1 MTPLP
6 YALLD
11 RICDL
16 GEALD
21 EQQAAAL
28 AELLRHCGDARARDE
43 ASCHVRMLLAGEAR
57 GMFDIL
63 VDTWT
68 LLAPQTSGAEIG
80 AALVAA
86 GVQAR
91 RRDRREGQ

>member
-1 MTPLP
+1 VTPLP

-16 GEALD
+16 GAALD
-21 EQQAAAL
+21 EQQVAAL
-28 AELLRHCGDARARDE
+28 AELLRHARGDGARDGM
-43 ASCHVRMLLAGEAR
+43 ARHARMLLQGEVL

-63 VDTWT
+63 VDTWA

-80 AALVAA
+80 AALMAA

-91 RRDRREGQ
+91 RRDRPTAP

>member
-16 GEALD
+16 GAALD
-21 EQQAAAL
+21 EQQVAAL
-28 AELLRHCGDARARDE
+28 AELLRHAHGGGARDGM
-43 ASCHVRMLLAGEAR
+43 ARHARMLLQGEVL

-63 VDTWT
+63 VDTWR
-68 LLAPQTSGAEIG
+68 LAAAPTSGGEIG
-80 AALVAA
+80 AALMAA
-86 GVQAR
+86 CVQAR
-91 RRDRREGQ
+91 RQQR

>member
-16 GEALD
+16 GAALD
-21 EQQAAAL
+21 EQQVAAL
-28 AELLRHCGDARARDE
+28 AELLRHAHGDSARDGT
-43 ASCHVRMLLAGEAR
+43 ARHARMLLQGEVL

-80 AALVAA
+80 AALMAA

-91 RRDRREGQ
+91 RRDRPAAR

>member
-21 EQQAAAL
+21 EQQTAAL
-28 AELLRHCGDARARDE
+28 AELLRHADDAGQRETMARH
-43 ASCHVRMLLAGEAR
+43 ARLLLGSETA

-68 LLAPQTSGAEIG
+68 LVAPRTSGAEIG
-80 AALVAA
+80 AALMAA

-91 RRDRREGQ
+91 RRTEGR

>member
-16 GEALD
+16 GAALD
-21 EQQAAAL
+21 EQQVAAL
-28 AELLRHCGDARARDE
+28 AELLRHALGGGSRDGLQQH
-43 ASCHVRMLLAGEAR
+43 ARMLLRGDAR

-68 LLAPQTSGAEIG
+68 LLPPQTSGAEIG
-80 AALVAA
+80 AALMAA

-91 RRDRREGQ
+91 RRDRPAAQ

>member
-16 GEALD
+16 GAALD
-21 EQQAAAL
+21 EQQVAAL
-28 AELLRHCGDARARDE
+28 AELLRHAHGDSARDRM
-43 ASCHVRMLLAGEAR
+43 ARHARMLLQGEVL

-80 AALVAA
+80 AALMAA

-91 RRDRREGQ
+91 RRDRPAAR

>member
-1 MTPLP
+1 VTPLP

-16 GEALD
+16 GAVLD
-21 EQQAAAL
+21 EQQVAAL
-28 AELLRHCGDARARDE
+28 AELLRHAHGGERRDGMARHA
-43 ASCHVRMLLAGEAR
+43 RMLLRGDAL

-63 VDTWT
+63 IDTWT
-68 LLAPQTSGAEIG
+68 LLAPRTSGAEIG
-80 AALVAA
+80 AALMAA

-91 RRDRREGQ
+91 RRDRPAAP